1 MMGRVDQFLDS
12 LINYDKE
19 HIHPDIIRA
28 IHPYLDNP
36 EFDPEFISSKSSA
49 AAGLCSWV
57 INIILF
63 YEVYCNVEPKRRALE
78 AADAELAAAQEKEAA
93 IKAKVR
99 TLEATLEQLTAEF
112 ERANAEKRECQE
124 EAEHTNRTLIQANRL
139 IHGLASEKIRWFQAV
154 EFLRRNELTMAG
166 DVLLTTAFVS
176 YAGIF
181 PKRYRTHLL
190 SKAWIPFLNGLATK
204 PVLLSESFDPVNLL
218 ADAAQIATW
227 NNEGLPADRMSIEN
241 AGILTTCERWP
252 LLIDPQLQGLKWI
265 KGHYGERLQITSLGL
280 KGFHEMLERCL
291 REGQVLLIENV
302 NEELDSSLDPL
313 MSRQFVKKGKAIKID
328 GKEVDLHPD
337 FRLIIH
343 SKLANPHFRP
353 ELQAQATLLNFTVT
367 RDGLEE
373 QLLAEVVRAERPDLE
388 NSRAELVKQE
398 NDFKIALKALED
410 DLLLRLSKAQ
420 GAFLADSQL
429 VDSLEQTK
437 ATANDITQRAA
448 EAAQTAQAVN
458 EFRELYRPAASR
470 ASLLFFIIGDLRQLN
485 PIYQFS
491 LKSFIGVFQR

>member
-1 MMGRVDQFLDS
+1 MV
-12 LINYDKE
+12 
-19 HIHPDIIRA
+19 
-28 IHPYLDNP
+28 
-36 EFDPEFISSKSSA
+36 
-49 AAGLCSWV
+49 
-57 INIILF
+57 
-63 YEVYCNVEPKRRALE
+63 
-78 AADAELAAAQEKEAA
+78 
-93 IKAKVR
+93 
-99 TLEATLEQLTAEF
+99 
-112 ERANAEKRECQE
+112 
-124 EAEHTNRTLIQANRL
+124 QANRL

-154 EFLRRNELTMAG
+154 EFLRRNELTLAG

-181 PKRYRTHLL
+181 PKRYRQHLL
-190 SKAWIPFLNGLATK
+190 LKAWIPFLNGLTTK
-204 PVLLSESFDPVNLL
+204 AVLLSESFDPISLL

-265 KGHYGERLQITSLGL
+265 KGHYGDRLQITSLGL
-280 KGFHEMLERCL
+280 KGFQEQLERCL
-291 REGQVLLIENV
+291 REGKVLLIENIY
-302 NEELDSSLDPL
+302 EELDSSLDPL

-420 GAFLADSQL
+420 GAFLADAQL

>member
-1 MMGRVDQFLDS
+1 MIGKIPKDRSWRSAKVMMGRVDQFLDS

-99 TLEATLEQLTAEF
+99 TLEATLQQLTAEF
-112 ERANAEKRECQE
+112 DRANNEKTECQQ
-124 EAEHTNRTLIQANRL
+124 EAEHTNRTLVQANRL
-139 IHGLASEKIRWFQAV
+139 IHGLASEKVRWFQAV
-154 EFLRRNELTMAG
+154 EFLRRNELTLAG

-190 SKAWIPFLNGLATK
+190 HKAWIPFLNGISTK
-204 PVLLSESFDPVNLL
+204 AVLLSESFDPISLL

-280 KGFHEMLERCL
+280 KGFQEVLERCL
-291 REGQVLLIENV
+291 REGNVLLIENV
-302 NEELDSSLDPL
+302 YEELDSSLDPL

-437 ATANDITQRAA
+437 ATVRRPFLSPTECLQR
-448 EAAQTAQAVN
+448 
-458 EFRELYRPAASR
+458 LSR
-470 ASLLFFIIGDLRQLN
+470 AVIGCLPEPSPVVAGCPLA
-485 PIYQFS
+485 PW
-491 LKSFIGVFQR
+491 LG